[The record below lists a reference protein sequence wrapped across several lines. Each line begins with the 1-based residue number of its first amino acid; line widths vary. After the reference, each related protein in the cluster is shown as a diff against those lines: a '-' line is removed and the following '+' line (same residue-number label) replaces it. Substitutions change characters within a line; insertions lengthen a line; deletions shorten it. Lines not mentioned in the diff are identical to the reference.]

1 MSKPDAKKAALRRRK
16 QQEKEQRKRRMQS
29 VRQRTIN
36 SPFVAPSFPMGG
48 RIGARLSFYKF
59 WGEKVV
65 SVFRLHSGLKS
76 SEKD

>member
-16 QQEKEQRKRRMQS
+16 QQERERRQRRMQS
-29 VRQRTIN
+29 LNKRITKSQFAV
-36 SPFVAPSFPMGG
+36 PSFPVGG
-48 RIGARLSFYKF
+48 RIGAALSFYKF

-76 SEKD
+76 SGKD